1 MKKVPLTA
9 RIDPTI
15 SAKLTAMQET
25 TGKDRTAC
33 LEAALNYFFTN
44 CPDYSAVQPP
54 VNQELVQAL
63 REALQS
69 PEIQRVIQTCI
80 TQEKPVIR
88 SCDTAGK
95 AEKKKNVSQPRITAS
110 RPRITED
117 GARELVESVRA
128 IQEREGCNVNVA
140 CEKLGISNKKYYNRV
155 HFLEGL

>member
-1 MKKVPLTA
+1 
-9 RIDPTI
+9 
-15 SAKLTAMQET
+15 MQKD
-25 TGKDRTAC
+25 TGQDRTAC
-33 LEAALNYFFTN
+33 LETALSFFFEN
-44 CPDYSAVQPP
+44 CPDYSTIHPP
-54 VNQELVQAL
+54 VNQELAQAL

-69 PEIQRVIQTCI
+69 PETIQVIQACI
-80 TQEKPVIR
+80 TQEKPVIQP
-88 SCDTAGK
+88 CDTAGK